1 MTTSENQYEIQKTE
15 QEWKEALTPEEFKVL
30 RKHGTERA
38 GTSPLDKVYDEGTY
52 ICKGCGQPLFTS
64 DTKFNSGT
72 GWPSFYQPL
81 EEAIATTV
89 DRTLFMTRT
98 EVHCSRCGGHLGHV
112 FNDGPKPTGQ
122 RYCMNGVSLKFVPEV
137 FKLLGISLG
146 WQIALVGVANPP
158 VNAQTKV
165 RDRSATKIQ
174 NRLDIPDQVLKES
187 PTLQRWLKEVPDLLE
202 DIRHDPSFRSR
213 LRLGFTTFPSTD
225 NAGGIN
231 VGVED
236 IFIKRTGLTL

>member
-1 MTTSENQYEIQKTE
+1 MATPENQYEVQKTE
-15 QEWKEALTPEEFKVL
+15 QEWKETLTPEEFKVL

-52 ICKGCGQPLFTS
+52 LCAACGQPLFTS

-122 RYCMNGVSLKFVPEV
+122 RYCMNGVSLKFVP
-137 FKLLGISLG
+137 
-146 WQIALVGVANPP
+146 Q
-158 VNAQTKV
+158 
-165 RDRSATKIQ
+165 D
-174 NRLDIPDQVLKES
+174 
-187 PTLQRWLKEVPDLLE
+187 
-202 DIRHDPSFRSR
+202 
-213 LRLGFTTFPSTD
+213 
-225 NAGGIN
+225 
-231 VGVED
+231 
-236 IFIKRTGLTL
+236 